1 MTREIGFPGATPA
14 QAAQWAQELERMVR
28 ESPVSAEARLKG
40 DPAAQDFGGTLILVL
55 GAPAVVV
62 VAQGIAAFIR
72 LRGRAVSIKG
82 EGKDKEIMI
91 TGAESGD
98 LASIVEAALK
108 DPQ

>member
-1 MTREIGFPGATPA
+1 MTREISFPGATPA
-14 QAAQWAQELERMVR
+14 QATQWAQELEKMVR
-28 ESPVSAEARLKG
+28 ESPVSAEVGFKG
-40 DPAAQDFGGTLILVL
+40 DPEAQDFGGTLILVL

-62 VAQGIAAFIR
+62 IAHGIAAFIKS
-72 LRGRAVSIKG
+72 RGRTVSIKG
-82 EGKDKEIMI
+82 EGKDKQVTI